1 VGSEANT
8 PKVVELFSI
17 GTELVIGRIRDTN
30 SFWLGEQLA
39 RMGAMP
45 RRITV
50 LPDDPDE
57 IAGALA
63 DSIRRGT
70 DVILITGG
78 LGPTPDDL
86 TVECVARLLGVPVV
100 VHSPTLARF
109 KQRRNITSDDQVT
122 PGMRKMASVPQ
133 GSRVWENP
141 AGWAPLISVQL
152 EQTTIYMMPG
162 PPLEMEAI
170 FEAHLRSLL
179 SETFQTTSAAR
190 RVLVEMFESEVS
202 PLLQEVMKRLPR
214 TYLKAYVAMRTET
227 GLPVDI
233 VAYGQDEGAAVALLD
248 EATEILRTLVAERNR
263 GMYLLEEAS
272 TGHVSS

>member
-1 VGSEANT
+1 VGSEAYT
-8 PKVVELFSI
+8 PKIVELFSI

-39 RMGAMP
+39 RMGAPP

-50 LPDDPDE
+50 LPDDPEE
-57 IAGALA
+57 ITRALA
-63 DSIRRGT
+63 DSVRRGT

-86 TVECVARLLGVPVV
+86 TVECVARLLGVPIV
-100 VHSPTLARF
+100 VHAPTLERF

-133 GSRVWENP
+133 GARVWENP
-141 AGWAPLISVQL
+141 AGWAPLIGVQL
-152 EQTTIYMMPG
+152 EQATIYMMPG

-170 FEAHLRSLL
+170 FEAHLRGLL
-179 SETFQTTSAAR
+179 AEIFQTTSTAR
-190 RVLVEMFESEVS
+190 RVLVEMFESEVA

-233 VAYGQDEGAAVALLD
+233 VAYGRNDAECTALLD
-248 EATEILRTLVAERNR
+248 QATEVLRALVTERNR
-263 GMYLLEEAS
+263 GMYLLEEAA
-272 TGHVSS
+272 TGHASP